1 MNMDEAFDALAD
13 IEECYEEFNRSKSIG
28 DSEGMRSAV
37 RKLQYLRVK
46 HSCSKE
52 EERKSRKD
60 DRQKADTPFFIDE
73 SGSVV
78 EESS

>member
-1 MNMDEAFDALAD
+1 MDMDIAFDALAD

-28 DSEGMRSAV
+28 DSEGARSAV

-46 HSCSKE
+46 HSYPKE
-52 EERKSRKD
+52 EERRDRKE
-60 DRQKADTPFFIDE
+60 DTYKTDPPFFIDA

-78 EESS
+78 KEYR